1 MRLALACLVL
11 LQAAAANAHVYGI
24 DRRAQRDADVL
35 PYRAVGMLVDPH
47 TGNGGTAFLVG
58 RCHVVSAHHVPYD
71 AGARQDA
78 ANPPGLGRQV
88 RFLVGPRPG
97 KARVFASSTTATVVD
112 AGRFVQDDFAGAAG
126 DWAILRLD
134 NCLGDR
140 YGWLRVDRDTTPE
153 SLPGTTLTSV
163 GYPRSRSR
171 QPGVTIESGCRA
183 RDFGP
188 VPGIFGVDCGF
199 EIGMSGGPLLVRHPK
214 GHAARGRRDLAVAGR
229 GYADGVLDGEPQ
241 PGGACLG
248 IPPGAGPRSQSGG
261 AARRAG
267 GKPALIER
275 RRHCANRGLP
285 DVAARSPAR
294 SRRAGRDGRPCQRF
308 PRAPTLA
315 DRPRAKL

>member
-1 MRLALACLVL
+1 VRLALACLVL

-71 AGARQDA
+71 AGARQEA

-153 SLPGTTLTSV
+153 GLPGTTLTSV

-188 VPGIFGVDCGF
+188 VPASSASIAG
-199 EIGMSGGPLLVRHPK
+199 SR
-214 GHAARGRRDLAVAGR
+214 LACR
-229 GYADGVLDGEPQ
+229 ADR
-241 PGGACLG
+241 C
-248 IPPGAGPRSQSGG
+248 S
-261 AARRAG
+261 
-267 GKPALIER
+267 
-275 RRHCANRGLP
+275 CAI
-285 DVAARSPAR
+285 
-294 SRRAGRDGRPCQRF
+294 
-308 PRAPTLA
+308 PRACGTWSA
-315 DRPRAKL
+315 

>member
-1 MRLALACLVL
+1 MRGRRQVRLALAFLVL

-78 ANPPGLGRQV
+78 ANPPGLGREV

-163 GYPRSRSR
+163 GYPRSRAR

-214 GHAARGRRDLAVAGR
+214 GMRHVV
-229 GYADGVLDGEPQ
+229 GVISQSL
-241 PGGACLG
+241 
-248 IPPGAGPRSQSGG
+248 GAGTPTQYSMANRNQAVHVS
-261 AARRAG
+261 AFRPALDRALRAEARRAA
-267 GKPALIER
+267 PA
-275 RRHCANRGLP
+275 ANRP
-285 DVAARSPAR
+285 
-294 SRRAGRDGRPCQRF
+294 
-308 PRAPTLA
+308 
-315 DRPRAKL
+315 

>member
-1 MRLALACLVL
+1 VRLALACLVL

-78 ANPPGLGRQV
+78 ANPPGLGREV

-214 GHAARGRRDLAVAGR
+214 GMRHVV
-229 GYADGVLDGEPQ
+229 GVISQSL
-241 PGGACLG
+241 
-248 IPPGAGPRSQSGG
+248 GAGTPTEYSMANRNQAVHVS
-261 AARRAG
+261 AFRPALDRALRAEARRAA
-267 GKPALIER
+267 PA
-275 RRHCANRGLP
+275 ANRP
-285 DVAARSPAR
+285 
-294 SRRAGRDGRPCQRF
+294 
-308 PRAPTLA
+308 
-315 DRPRAKL
+315 